1 MKIGTIIILENLALQ
16 KVIDDISG
24 ILSDRCSVEFLIG
37 NYILE
42 QPHEAIR
49 KDPHIIKIILDKY
62 RALILQQNSNE
73 EAMELLVKN
82 WNQYFDYKKNESNP
96 YKKDFENM
104 VKLINTGMSIFDIFI
119 AINNG
124 MSARTANYLH
134 PDSVLWKTKS
144 M

>member
-24 ILSDRCSVEFLIG
+24 ILSDRCSIEFLIG

-62 RALILQQNSNE
+62 RTLILEKNSNE
-73 EAMELLVKN
+73 EAMKLLVKN
-82 WNQYFDYKKNESNP
+82 WNQYFDSNEKKCNP

-104 VKLINTGMSIFDIFI
+104 IKLINTGMSVFDIFI

-124 MSARTANYLH
+124 MDARTANYLH
-134 PDSVLWKTKS
+134 PDSILWKTKS
-144 M
+144 V